1 MFVLAGC
8 LALVPLAWLGEKTLR
23 ERKAVAELQQAL
35 RTNINM
41 RSFQQQ
47 PLTINKAIQMIQE
60 ECAAKG
66 TRLPIVVD
74 YQSFQENEDVQ
85 EFLKETEEPGLF
97 DSEIHFPSHP
107 KRMSAGTALRLVL
120 AKVKVP
126 VATYVIRPD
135 GVIITTCS
143 KEVRE
148 AVSRVYPVS
157 DLVVLRQEPGF
168 WERIRQKIFGPR

>member
-1 MFVLAGC
+1 
-8 LALVPLAWLGEKTLR
+8 
-23 ERKAVAELQQAL
+23 
-35 RTNINM
+35 
-41 RSFQQQ
+41 
-47 PLTINKAIQMIQE
+47 
-60 ECAAKG
+60 
-66 TRLPIVVD
+66 LPIVVD

-148 AVSRVYPVS
+148 AVSRVYPGGG
-157 DLVVLRQEPGF
+157 LVVTEEPGF
-168 WERIRQKIFGPR
+168 WERIRQRIFGSR

>member
-148 AVSRVYPVS
+148 AVSRVYPGGG
-157 DLVVLRQEPGF
+157 LVVTEEPGF
-168 WERIRQKIFGPR
+168 WERIRQRIFGSR